1 MTHEF
6 SLYNS
11 EVSIVITVG
20 SFPFKGLC
28 SGRSFSGLQSSIVIL
43 SAIKKKKRMDF
54 LAFRDQNPVAGLQ

>member
-6 SLYNS
+6 SLYNR

-28 SGRSFSGLQSSIVIL
+28 SGRRFSVLHSLVL
-43 SAIKKKKRMDF
+43 
-54 LAFRDQNPVAGLQ
+54 